1 MTGTSEP
8 NQYGE
13 KDDICM
19 LSIELDS
26 LRLTILDVLV
36 LAATAEY
43 SVYLI
48 PYRILLL
55 PTI

>member
-8 NQYGE
+8 NQYGG
-13 KDDICM
+13 KDDISM
-19 LSIELDS
+19 LSLELDS

-36 LAATAEY
+36 LANRAEY

>member
-13 KDDICM
+13 KDDISM

-48 PYRILLL
+48 PYRILPL